1 MCFSAIIQQR
11 AKKLGVQFH
20 ARIQT
25 DDYTD
30 LFVRRMEGEKLLLG
44 VGLEMDFLE
53 DAKTPSERRGREA
66 ILTWH
71 RDEAERLREEIL
83 KQVIRR
89 DEAREK
95 LAVKTTKKSE
105 NDLRISL
112 NKIEKATAELARH
125 EGLLEAIADKEAR
138 QAGEKKGIDFDRIFP
153 RSFTSM
159 VCTDRDGER
168 IVIPVRYL
176 LRPHDK
182 DENFDLK
189 FHGCYNARRDAL
201 YNVPWWRNLLGQ
213 RHGILSVRNF
223 FEFVPRDGYPD
234 RPKDEPG
241 PENLEIEF
249 TPDSNEILYVPTL
262 WDTWKDKT
270 GKALSSAA
278 LITDTPLPDV
288 ARTGHDRTPI
298 FLTKKGADEWLDL
311 KTDDRAKVDA
321 VLDQKALPQL
331 RHRLSGS

>member
-11 AKKLGVQFH
+11 AKKLGVLFA

-25 DDYTD
+25 DDYTE

-53 DAKTPSERRGREA
+53 GAKTESEKRGRDA

-83 KQVIRR
+83 KQVARR
-89 DEAREK
+89 DDSRTK
-95 LAVKTTKKSE
+95 LAVKTTKKAE
-105 NDLRISL
+105 NDLRVSL
-112 NKIEKATAELARH
+112 NKIEKLTSELARH
-125 EGLLEAIADKEAR
+125 EGILDAVADKD
-138 QAGEKKGIDFDRIFP
+138 GEKKIVDFDRVFP
-153 RSFTSM
+153 RAFTSM
-159 VCTDRDGER
+159 VGTDRDGEK

-213 RHGILSVRNF
+213 RHGVLSVRNF
-223 FEFVPRDGYPD
+223 YEFVPRETYPD
-234 RPKDEPG
+234 RPKSEPG
-241 PENLEIEF
+241 PENLEVEF
-249 TPDSNEILYVPTL
+249 TPESEEILYVPTL

-270 GKALSSAA
+270 GKSMNSAA

-298 FLTKKGADEWLDL
+298 FLTKKAAEEWLEL
-311 KTDDRAKVDA
+311 KTDDPAKVNA
-321 VLDQKALPQL
+321 VLDQKTLPKL